1 MRAPRRARLG
11 LRARATLGFGLIGLV
26 VAVVLAGLSYAVA
39 RQFLVDERE
48 DAAVRQSYVNARL
61 VRTVLRDPERD
72 LRAFLAGL
80 GGGTA
85 SSSVLRHRDEW
96 FSTSVAVGRDAV
108 PADLL
113 RQINAGHAGRQRYR
127 DPAGRLHLAVGVAV
141 PAVNAAYFELFPL
154 DELDRTLD
162 VLTRSLSIG
171 AVVAAGTA
179 ALLGYAGA
187 RRILRPLHPV
197 ADAAEKIAEGRL
209 DTRLDGAADPDLR
222 RLVDAFNTMASSLEE
237 RIQREAR
244 FAADVSHE
252 VRAPLAA
259 LSAAVDVID
268 RRRDQL
274 PDQVLSAFEILAAKV
289 EGFQQ
294 MVLDLLEISR
304 IDAGAASMSLDRFDL
319 GQLLERLVELHAQG
333 DVDIRFEPGAPTHI
347 SADRHRLGQALG
359 NIMENARRY
368 AGGLVSIT
376 VAAEGDLVRI
386 ALDDQ
391 GPGVAVEERS
401 AIFGRFARGDAGLR
415 AGTTTGTGL
424 GLALVAEHIRL
435 HGGKVR
441 VEAAP
446 GGGARFVVDLPQEA
460 G

>member
-1 MRAPRRARLG
+1 MSLSLRLG
-11 LRARATLGFGLIGLV
+11 LRARTTIGFGFIALV
-26 VAVVLAGLSYAVA
+26 VAVVLAGLSHAVA
-39 RQFLVDERE
+39 RQFLVAERE

-61 VRTVLRDPERD
+61 VRTVLRDSQPEVRS
-72 LRAFLAGL
+72 FLAGL

-85 SSSVLRHRDEW
+85 SSSVLRYRGEW
-96 FSTSVAVGRDAV
+96 FSTSVAVGRDAI

-113 RQINAGHAGRQRYR
+113 REVTGGHAGRQRYR
-127 DPAGRLHLAVGVAV
+127 DSVGDLHLAVGVPV
-141 PAVNAAYFELFPL
+141 PAVDAAYFELFPL
-154 DELDRTLD
+154 DELERTLD
-162 VLTRSLSIG
+162 VLTRALSIG
-171 AVVAAGTA
+171 TAVAAVTA
-179 ALLGYAGA
+179 ALLGYAAA
-187 RRILRPLHPV
+187 RQIVRPLQPV
-197 ADAAEKIAEGRL
+197 ADAAEQIAEGKL
-209 DTRLDGAADPDLR
+209 DTRLDAAADPDLR

-274 PDQVLSAFEILAAKV
+274 PDQVLSAFEIMVTKV
-289 EGFQQ
+289 ENFQQ

-304 IDAGAASMSLDRFDL
+304 IDAGAASLSLDRFDL
-319 GQLLERLVELHAQG
+319 RQLLERLIELHGQSG
-333 DVDIRFEPGAPTHI
+333 VDIRLEPGAPTHVV
-347 SADRHRLGQALG
+347 ADRHRLGQVLG

-368 AGGLVSIT
+368 AGGLVAIT
-376 VAAEGDLVRI
+376 VAADRGWVRI
-386 ALDDQ
+386 ALDDN
-391 GPGVAVEERS
+391 GPGVAVEERA

-424 GLALVAEHIRL
+424 GLALVEENVRM

-441 VEAAP
+441 VEEAP
-446 GGGARFVVDLPQEA
+446 AGGARFVVELPREVE
-460 G
+460 